1 MKFRAV
7 KRIAQS
13 ITYGLWLFL
22 ASKGLSAAELEAI
35 GRVDSVEGKVEV
47 LRNGEKITLNV
58 NDPILQ
64 GDTIITGEDGSV
76 GVTFI
81 DETVFSLAED
91 GEMTIDEMIYDPEGQ
106 EGKFSANMVK
116 GVFSFISGE
125 IAKTDPEGMMLNTP
139 VGVIGIRGTKVAGVA
154 AAEGTENS
162 ISLLPEIGTDGKPI
176 VGELVMTNSS
186 GSVVLNQI
194 GATVQLS
201 SAYQAPP
208 KPVVLDT
215 AQIQKSYGKTLTTLS
230 TTVVAKA
237 TNDAKAAEE
246 KVEQKQEAVDEA
258 AAEAEEAKA
267 AAEQAVEEAKES
279 GNKEAIEEAQKLEQ
293 IAEEK
298 AAAVEEAIM
307 EVEAAKEVVE
317 KAIEKVEVANE
328 ELKVQ
333 EQQFEQ
339 FGGGPAV
346 EDKPQADK
354 PDGKQGDDGPEAGP
368 DEPAQEN
375 KAEGGEEVAP
385 EGEPVVEEEKL
396 LEEAPLEE
404 APIEEGEA
412 PKEEVEVKEEPQI
425 IEEAKPIEQ
434 PIEQAPQPIV
444 EAAKPEVVAP
454 PPIVFVAP
462 VAEPIMVVQK
472 VVEHYHEPE
481 PVIEYVVPEIIQ
493 TPKFS
498 LMARAVA
505 APILVIEPIVEE
517 VVEEETEEEP
527 QPNLLDVGGIGDTI
541 SSTLNVGYYSMSN
554 GQGLSKQIAP
564 IEEAGHNAVKM
575 TTLSETELAG
585 IDILWAINPSN
596 SSHGNEYKNAI
607 DNIKTR
613 VDEGMVLII
622 HDRQVG
628 NAENILFGEEP
639 ADIVRKFTN
648 SRAIDVVD
656 ENTVV
661 GEGPGGFL
669 TDTSID
675 GGNSSNHGYTKKD
688 TLPDDSLALLTTSDE
703 DEIVDFAYKY
713 GEGAV
718 IYSSIPLDYYLG
730 GAKPNFKDIYAPNV
744 IQFGASLIL
753 DGYKTLE
760 GSNSSDIIAGTHNN
774 DTIKG
779 KEGDDTIYGLFG
791 NDTIIGGEGADN
803 ITGGSGS
810 DIYTYTNKNES
821 PAGGGDIIKDY
832 EEDEKFDVSAITATF
847 NIVPSFTSGG
857 NTPEVTFNASTKL
870 LQMDLDNDA
879 VADMEVTLENY
890 NGSFQEGSYENGV
903 LS

>member
-1 MKFRAV
+1 
-7 KRIAQS
+7 
-13 ITYGLWLFL
+13 
-22 ASKGLSAAELEAI
+22 
-35 GRVDSVEGKVEV
+35 
-47 LRNGEKITLNV
+47 
-58 NDPILQ
+58 
-64 GDTIITGEDGSV
+64 
-76 GVTFI
+76 
-81 DETVFSLAED
+81 
-91 GEMTIDEMIYDPEGQ
+91 
-106 EGKFSANMVK
+106 
-116 GVFSFISGE
+116 
-125 IAKTDPEGMMLNTP
+125 
-139 VGVIGIRGTKVAGVA
+139 
-154 AAEGTENS
+154 
-162 ISLLPEIGTDGKPI
+162 
-176 VGELVMTNSS
+176 MTNSS

-208 KPVVLDT
+208 KPVVLDS

-279 GNKEAIEEAQKLEQ
+279 GDKEAIEEAQKLEQ

-298 AAAVEEAIM
+298 AVAVEEAIM

-346 EDKPQADK
+346 EDKPQADEPGGK
-354 PDGKQGDDGPEAGP
+354 PGDDGPEDKP
-368 DEPAQEN
+368 DEQAQEDQ
-375 KAEGGEEVAP
+375 AGGEEEVAP

-396 LEEAPLEE
+396 LEEVPLEEAPLEE
-404 APIEEGEA
+404 APIEEGPKEEA

-434 PIEQAPQPIV
+434 PIEQAPEPIV

-462 VAEPIMVVQK
+462 VAEPIIIVQK
-472 VVEHYHEPE
+472 VVEHYQEPE
-481 PVIEYVVPEIIQ
+481 PIIEYFAPVVIE

-498 LMARAVA
+498 MMARAMA
-505 APILVIEPIVEE
+505 APILVIEPVIEE
-517 VVEEETEEEP
+517 VVEEETVEEP
-527 QPNLLDVGGIGDTI
+527 QPNLLDVGEVGDTI

-607 DNIKTR
+607 DDIKNR

-779 KEGDDTIYGLFG
+779 KEGGDTIYGLFG
-791 NDTIIGGEGADN
+791 NDTIVGGEGADN

-810 DIYTYTNKNES
+810 DIYTYTSKEES
-821 PAGGGDIIKDY
+821 PVGGGDIIKDY
-832 EEDEKFDVSAITATF
+832 EQDEKLDLSAIASTF